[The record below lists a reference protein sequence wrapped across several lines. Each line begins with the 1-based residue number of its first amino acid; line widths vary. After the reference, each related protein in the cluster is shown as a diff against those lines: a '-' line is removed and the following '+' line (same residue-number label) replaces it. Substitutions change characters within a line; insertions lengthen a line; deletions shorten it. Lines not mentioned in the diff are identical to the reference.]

1 MSGFGERLSQ
11 RQKAFKKGVDADDAR
26 RKREDA
32 AVQLRKQTRDEALMK
47 KRMVNDIPAAGQTT
61 DPMALAQMGERMA
74 TVPSNCAVEQIPAL
88 SQALLSDDPQA
99 QFNATQQFRKLLSI
113 EQNPPISEVI
123 NAGVVPRFVQF
134 LKEINRPDLQF
145 EAAWVLTNIA
155 SGNADQTRVV
165 VEQGALPIFVQLL
178 QGPLSFLQPPLE
190 QERQALQNTALSWL
204 DVATETEH
212 SEIDFGHRS
221 NLAAMALS
229 NEEVWMLQ
237 RLSAC
242 LHEADMQ
249 LMQDLAELHRR
260 HLQELRVLYDQKIQS
275 LLDQGWTL
283 QAKGLAAVASRH
295 LRHRQQVQDQQRQQQ
310 QLLCVQRA
318 KFREAQTR
326 RAGPG
331 PGATSAPQGS
341 TLPAWQGGQA
351 GPALPVLRLCS
362 GEVRCPPGCIGKTP
376 PEDPILGRSPNDDV
390 REQAVWAL
398 GNIAGDSPNFRDLVL
413 QSGGLH
419 PVMTVLRESEKTS
432 MMRNATWTL
441 SNLCRGKPPPP
452 FEWVSPALGTLAN
465 LIYSCDCEVLTDA
478 CWALSYLSDGPNE
491 RITAVIQAGVCR
503 RLVELLLHTSPL
515 VQTPALRAVGNIVTG
530 DDNQTQ
536 VILQSGALPSLLKLL
551 SHAKK
556 AIRKESCW
564 TISNITAGNREQIQ
578 EVINNGLLPPV
589 IHLLQTAD
597 FDIKKEA
604 AWAISN
610 ATSGGS
616 PQQVEYLVEM
626 QCIKPLVDLLVVS
639 DAKII
644 GVALEALENIL
655 KVGKDKQQK
664 LGMAENPFAA
674 KIEQADGLPKIEN
687 LQEDPN
693 EEVYQ
698 KAMKI
703 LEKYFPLE
711 DEDAEIGED
720 VSNPQQFQF
729 GAQVPT
735 GGFSFGS

>member
-11 RQKAFKKGVDADDAR
+11 RQKNFKKGVDADDAR

-32 AVQLRKQTRDEALMK
+32 AVQLRKQTRDEALQK
-47 KRMVNDIPAAGQTT
+47 KRMVNEVPPGQLP
-61 DPMALAQMGERMA
+61 DPMAAMAAMGAPQTQTGMTGLA
-74 TVPSNCAVEQIPAL
+74 SNCALEQIPAL
-88 SQALLSDDPQA
+88 SQAIMTDDPQA

-113 EQNPPISEVI
+113 EQNPPIQEVI
-123 NAGVVPRFVQF
+123 QAGVVPRFVQF

-178 QGPLSFLQPPLE
+178 Q
-190 QERQALQNTALSWL
+190 
-204 DVATETEH
+204 
-212 SEIDFGHRS
+212 
-221 NLAAMALS
+221 
-229 NEEVWMLQ
+229 
-237 RLSAC
+237 
-242 LHEADMQ
+242 
-249 LMQDLAELHRR
+249 
-260 HLQELRVLYDQKIQS
+260 
-275 LLDQGWTL
+275 
-283 QAKGLAAVASRH
+283 
-295 LRHRQQVQDQQRQQQ
+295 
-310 QLLCVQRA
+310 
-318 KFREAQTR
+318 
-326 RAGPG
+326 
-331 PGATSAPQGS
+331 
-341 TLPAWQGGQA
+341 
-351 GPALPVLRLCS
+351 
-362 GEVRCPPGCIGKTP
+362 
-376 PEDPILGRSPNDDV
+376 SPNDDV

-413 QSGGLH
+413 QSGGLN

-452 FEWVSPALGTLAN
+452 FEWVSPALGSLAN
-465 LIYSCDCEVLTDA
+465 LIYSTDVEVLTDA

-491 RITAVIQAGVCR
+491 RITAVIQSGVCR

-530 DDNQTQ
+530 DDHQTQ
-536 VILQSGALPSLLKLL
+536 VILQSGVLPSLHKLL

-578 EVINNGLLPPV
+578 EVINNGLIPPV

-616 PQQVEYLVEM
+616 PQQVEYLVENN
-626 QCIKPLVDLLVVS
+626 CINPLVDLLSVS

-655 KVGKDKQQK
+655 KVGKDKQQ
-664 LGMAENPFAA
+664 ENGLADNPVATRV
-674 KIEQADGLPKIEN
+674 EQADGLQKIEA

-693 EEVYQ
+693 EDVYQ

-703 LEKYFPLE
+703 LENYFPLE
-711 DEDAEIGED
+711 DEDADIGED
-720 VSNPQQFQF
+720 AGANQFQF